1 MTEITIFTT
10 KPTGGG
16 AEVVFTS
23 LARYF
28 SKKGI
33 KTDFVLL
40 DSDNREFNAGEANIV
55 EVPHTRTRYALP
67 WLVRYLNE
75 TSPDVIYSTLT
86 GPNLITVLAG
96 HISTA
101 NSTVVVIEAA
111 MRLKTA
117 KTERNKSKQLMNLC
131 ARLFYPRA
139 DSVVTVSESAGED
152 MRRFLSC
159 KGNVVTIPNPVD
171 IERVQR
177 AAAEEVSHEWFSGEN
192 NVILG
197 VGRLVPVK
205 DFTTLI
211 NSFDIYSA
219 EQDRLVILGEG
230 EERNNLER
238 LVEQEN
244 ISGVDFLGYVDNPYR
259 FMKRADVL
267 VSTSKSE
274 AFGNVI
280 VEALA
285 CGTPVIATDC
295 PGGPSEI
302 LADGE
307 YGELAPV
314 GDIEEIANLIRTVLN
329 RDYDQDV
336 LVNRARD
343 YSIESIAESYLELKD

>member
-1 MTEITIFTT
+1 MTEITLFTA

-28 SKKGI
+28 SEEGI
-33 KTDFVLL
+33 KTDFILL
-40 DSDNREFNAGEANIV
+40 DSGDREFNAGEANII

-67 WLVRYLNE
+67 WLVQYLNK

-86 GPNLITVLAG
+86 GPNLVTVLASK
-96 HISTA
+96 ISHVD
-101 NSTVVVIEAA
+101 STVVVTEAA
-111 MRLKTA
+111 IRSKSA
-117 KTERNKSKQLMNLC
+117 KAKQSRGEHILNLG
-131 ARLFYPRA
+131 ARVLYPRA
-139 DSVVTVSESAGED
+139 DSVVTMSESAGED
-152 MRRFLSC
+152 MRRFLWGR
-159 KGNVVTIPNPVD
+159 GNVAAIPNPVD
-171 IERVQR
+171 IERVRQ
-177 AAAEEVSHEWFSGEN
+177 AAAKQVTHEWFSGDY

-211 NSFDIYSA
+211 KAFDIYSG
-219 EQDRLVILGEG
+219 EKDRLVILGEG
-230 EERNNLER
+230 PERNKLEQ
-238 LVEQEN
+238 LVKQKG
-244 ISGVDFLGYVDNPYR
+244 ISGVDLLGYVDNPYR

-267 VSTSKSE
+267 VSTSKFE

-302 LADGE
+302 LTSDE

-314 GDIEEIANLIRTVLN
+314 GEVEEIANLIKTVLN

-336 LVNRARD
+336 LVDRAGN
-343 YSIESIAESYLELKD
+343 YSLESIAAQYLELGN